1 VTRTRRLILAASAA
15 LAVALGACSSDAPKA
30 VRGDVPK
37 AMAAV
42 GDSMTRGFNVGSCCV
57 FSDAPEYS
65 WASGDNPAVGSH
77 YQRLRRLNPDLRAF
91 NFAKSGAKMDDLE
104 RQVRAAGDQ
113 PVGYL
118 TVMIGAND
126 VLLVLRKTEQGCVAR
141 PDAMTPVA
149 TFRAQF
155 EGALRAFTAARPQA
169 SILVASIPDVPRL
182 WLLFRQDPTVLSVW
196 DRLGSCEQLLR
207 DRRTDVAIRAASDRL
222 KAYNA
227 TLAEVCATFARCR
240 WDGGVVYRYPF
251 TKGDFSEVDYFHPN
265 RAGQRR
271 IAQLTWRASSW
282 S

>member
-1 VTRTRRLILAASAA
+1 MTRTRRLILVAGA
-15 LAVALGACSSDAPKA
+15 LAVALGACSSDAPKS
-30 VRGDVPK
+30 VRSDVPK

-42 GDSMTRGFNVGSCCV
+42 GDSITRGFNVGSCCV

-104 RQVRAAGDQ
+104 RQARAAGDQ

-118 TVMIGAND
+118 TVMMGAND
-126 VLLVLRKTEQGCVAR
+126 VLLVLSKTERGCVAR
-141 PDAMTPVA
+141 PEAMTPVA
-149 TFRAQF
+149 TFRSQF
-155 EGALRAFTAARPQA
+155 ERALRAFATARPQA

-196 DRLGSCEQLLR
+196 DRLGSCQQLLR
-207 DRRTDVAIRAASDRL
+207 DRRTHAVIGAVSGRL
-222 KAYNA
+222 KAYNEA
-227 TLAEVCATFARCR
+227 LADVCGTFERCR
-240 WDGGVVYRYPF
+240 WDGGAIYRYPF
-251 TKGDFSEVDYFHPN
+251 TKSDFSEVDYFHPN